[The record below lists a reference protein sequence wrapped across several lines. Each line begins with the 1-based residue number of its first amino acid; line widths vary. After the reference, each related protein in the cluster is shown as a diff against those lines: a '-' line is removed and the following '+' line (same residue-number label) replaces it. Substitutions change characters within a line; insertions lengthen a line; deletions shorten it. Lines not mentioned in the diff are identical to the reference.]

1 MWALRGGEELDR
13 DQGGAPLMQP
23 ESLPEDFD
31 DLYEAATDEA
41 PALLQAMRTL
51 VQGAGGKLSIAPR
64 LHEPFSLDDPDLT
77 SRDSFIHTQE
87 GGVSQS
93 MKSRSRARSECDG
106 KPLSLIHISEPTRP
120 Y

>member
-31 DLYEAATDEA
+31 DLYEAATREA

-51 VQGAGGKLSIAPR
+51 VQGAGEAVDRAAP
-64 LHEPFSLDDPDLT
+64 S
-77 SRDSFIHTQE
+77 
-87 GGVSQS
+87 
-93 MKSRSRARSECDG
+93 
-106 KPLSLIHISEPTRP
+106 
-120 Y
+120 